1 MLNGFLTR
9 NSAQTSSAMNGISP
23 NQLLQVNSHSITP
36 SNPGDL
42 KEVRTVKVERNYRPV
57 TKDEAN
63 HARVE
68 AAKAESQAK
77 INAQYYRSL
86 AKHERADAKSQSAYR
101 QYQGAQAGAT
111 FQKTKANAQLGKTL
125 YNLAPQYAK
134 THMSLGAAGEEA
146 AVKFAEYQATYQ
158 QRQR

>member
-9 NSAQTSSAMNGISP
+9 NSGQTSALSGVSP
-23 NQLLQVNSHSITP
+23 NQFLQVNSQAITP

-42 KEVRTVKVERNYRPV
+42 REVRTVKIEGNYRPV
-57 TKDEAN
+57 SKDEADQ
-63 HARVE
+63 ARVN
-68 AAKAESQAK
+68 AARAQSQAK
-77 INAQYYRSL
+77 INTQYYRAL

-111 FQKTKANAQLGKTL
+111 FQKTKANAQLGRTL

-134 THMSLGAAGEEA
+134 TGMSLGAAGEEA
-146 AVKFAEYQATYQ
+146 AVKFTEYQATYQ
-158 QRQR
+158 NRQR

>member
-9 NSAQTSSAMNGISP
+9 NANQTSSLGAVSP
-23 NQLLQVNSHSITP
+23 NQFLQVNPQAITP

-42 KEVRTVKVERNYRPV
+42 KEVRTCKIESNYRNAS
-57 TKDEAN
+57 KDEAN
-63 HARVE
+63 QARVN
-68 AAKAESQAK
+68 AAKAQSQAK
-77 INAQYYRSL
+77 INTQYYRAI
-86 AKHERADAKSQSAYR
+86 AKHERADAKSQSVYR

-111 FQKTKANAQLGKTL
+111 FQKTRANAQLGKTL

-134 THMSLGAAGEEA
+134 TGMSLGAAGEEA

>member
-1 MLNGFLTR
+1 MLNSFLTR
-9 NSAQTSSAMNGISP
+9 NSNQTSSLGAVSP
-23 NQLLQVNSHSITP
+23 NQFLQVNSQSITP

-42 KEVRTVKVERNYRPV
+42 KEVRTVKIESNYRPV
-57 TKDEAN
+57 SKEEADQ
-63 HARVE
+63 ARVN
-68 AAKAESQAK
+68 AAKAQSQAK
-77 INAQYYRSL
+77 INTQYYRAI

-111 FQKTKANAQLGKTL
+111 FQKTRANAQLGKTL

-134 THMSLGAAGEEA
+134 TGMSLGAAGEEA

>member
-9 NSAQTSSAMNGISP
+9 NSAQTTAIGGVNP
-23 NQLLQVNSHSITP
+23 NQLLQISAHSITP

-42 KEVRTVKVERNYRPV
+42 NEVRTVKVEERYRPV
-57 TKDEAN
+57 TKGESD

-68 AAKAESQAK
+68 AAKATSQAK
-77 INAQYYRSL
+77 INAQYYRAL

-101 QYQGAQAGAT
+101 QYQSAQAGAT
-111 FQKTKANAQLGKTL
+111 FQKTKANANLGKTL

-134 THMSLGAAGEEA
+134 AHMGLGAAGEEA
-146 AVKFAEYQATYQ
+146 AVKFAEYQATYSNA
-158 QRQR
+158 RR